1 MSAAVQAC
9 VWVAFDVGGAFTDD
23 VGDNVA
29 DDVADDVAEDV
40 ADDVTDDVATG
51 VITLAKVSTTPENR
65 GRGSANGLRRAVV
78 AHTLICG

>member
-23 VGDNVA
+23 VADNVADNVA
-29 DDVADDVAEDV
+29 DDVA
-40 ADDVTDDVATG
+40 DDVATG

>member
-23 VGDNVA
+23 VA
-29 DDVADDVAEDV
+29 
-40 ADDVTDDVATG
+40 DDVATG

-78 AHTLICG
+78 AHALMPRNEQRETAQ